1 MSKKVKAVP
10 QAEPSDNSDTSES
23 EDEILE
29 EEDDLKVRAYIY
41 TRCDC
46 RSCNIL

>member
-29 EEDDLKVRAYIY
+29 EEEDLKVRAYIC
-41 TRCDC
+41 TKFDC
-46 RSCNIL
+46 WSCYIS